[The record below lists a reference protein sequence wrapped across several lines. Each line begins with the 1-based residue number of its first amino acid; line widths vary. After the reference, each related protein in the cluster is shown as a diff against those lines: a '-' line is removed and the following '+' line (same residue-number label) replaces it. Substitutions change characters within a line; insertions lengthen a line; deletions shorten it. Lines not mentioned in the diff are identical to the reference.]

1 MFVVILSV
9 FTQLSLSLHS
19 FISNLMPHLCYLHIY
34 IQWYTASEE
43 GGSIWTE
50 PYPFVG
56 DGSLGIT
63 AALQLTNT
71 EGKFL
76 GVMGAD
82 YRLSNIEN
90 ILVAKVANTPNL
102 VYITDNK
109 GLMMSASIV
118 GASLDDNNQQV
129 RANESSIDLIR
140 LSAIALDDT
149 FHKNWTWANGVL
161 LTIDVP
167 GEGVYF
173 AQSNELIEEV
183 VIIF

>member
-1 MFVVILSV
+1 
-9 FTQLSLSLHS
+9 
-19 FISNLMPHLCYLHIY
+19 
-34 IQWYTASEE
+34 
-43 GGSIWTE
+43 
-50 PYPFVG
+50 
-56 DGSLGIT
+56 
-63 AALQLTNT
+63 
-71 EGKFL
+71 
-76 GVMGAD
+76 MGAD

-118 GASLDDNNQQV
+118 GASLDDNNEQV